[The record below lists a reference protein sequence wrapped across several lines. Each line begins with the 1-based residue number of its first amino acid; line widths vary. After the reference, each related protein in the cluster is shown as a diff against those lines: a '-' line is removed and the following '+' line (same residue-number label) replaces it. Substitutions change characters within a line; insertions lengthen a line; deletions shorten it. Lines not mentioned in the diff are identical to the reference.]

1 MVRRN
6 SAGIQNVDLD
16 DARWTQH
23 YFRERHRDPWWL
35 SVSVPEPFRV
45 GDRVSVEGLPN
56 VDARDFQQRFLD
68 SRYRHGYELPIT
80 VVDEELRRNDALQL
94 STALSLIRQLQGLD
108 SREGLAFL
116 CHLHIFLVDWLR
128 AKAGKES
135 ILRGPTWGQL
145 ELSSGSA
152 SKERRTGAFHPI
164 FRVRSL
170 LATWHA
176 VGGRVGSGYL
186 KDVDTSP
193 GRPTYLTIPA
203 TWLPVHA
210 LQELPIV
217 GNGSHRV
224 PVLADAEY
232 APLVE
237 QFESFRRHLQRSGG
251 TIMISFGTSG
261 PLPEQVP
268 DRRRGTFQRSGD
280 GWILGYEGTSFHM
293 GNTKGIQYIAYLLGE
308 PRRRF
313 HVLQLTAL
321 VDHPSH
327 PSMGVRQ
334 RSIAANSLDE
344 LGMHDSRFSAVMP
357 WLDPAAKAE
366 YRQRLN
372 EISGELDDA
381 RSLGDLITVAH
392 LEEEYDW
399 ILAEVSRATG
409 LGGRDR
415 SAPSPEERARTRVR
429 KQIKAVL
436 DRLSKHHLPLSQH
449 LQNSIKTGTWCS
461 YEPDQE
467 VEWTL

>member
-6 SAGIQNVDLD
+6 SAAIQNDDLD

-45 GDRVSVEGLPN
+45 GDRVSVEGHPN
-56 VDARDFQQRFLD
+56 VDARDFQERFLD

-80 VVDEELRRNDALQL
+80 LVDEALSRNDALQL
-94 STALSLIRQLQGLD
+94 STALSLVRQLQGLD

-128 AKAGKES
+128 AKDGKES
-135 ILRGPTWGQL
+135 ILRGPTWNQL
-145 ELSSGSA
+145 ELSSGST
-152 SKERRTGAFHPI
+152 SKERRTEAFHPF

-170 LATWHA
+170 RATWHA
-176 VGGRVGSGYL
+176 VGGRVGRGYL
-186 KDVDTSP
+186 KNVDPSP

-203 TWLPVHA
+203 MWLPVDVLQA
-210 LQELPIV
+210 LPNV
-217 GNGSHRV
+217 GNGPHQV

-237 QFESFRRHLQRSGG
+237 QFESFRRHLERGGG
-251 TIMISFGTSG
+251 TVMISFGNSC
-261 PLPEQVP
+261 PAPEQVP
-268 DRRRGTFQRSGD
+268 DKRRGTFRRSGN

-293 GNTKGIQYIAYLLGE
+293 GNTKGIQYIAYLLAE
-308 PRRRF
+308 PRRQF
-313 HVLQLTAL
+313 HVLDLTAI
-321 VDHPSH
+321 VDHHSDF
-327 PSMGVRQ
+327 SMGHRQ

-344 LGMHDSRFSAVMP
+344 LGMHDSRFGAVMP
-357 WLDPAAKAE
+357 LLDQTSKDE
-366 YRQRLN
+366 YRRRLT
-372 EISGELDDA
+372 EIASDLDEA
-381 RSLGDLITVAH
+381 REHGHVLTVEQLQEERDTI
-392 LEEEYDW
+392 LEE
-399 ILAEVSRATG
+399 LRRATG

-449 LQNSIKTGTWCS
+449 LQNSIKTGYLCS
-461 YEPDQE
+461 YEPDQD